1 MTRVDFY
8 ILNSTGSEA
17 RLRFACRLVEKAW
30 TRQHRV
36 YIHTPD
42 APAANAVDMLLWT
55 FRAGSFLP
63 HQLSDTAPT
72 DCPVLIGHGNEPVAN
87 QGVLVNLDEE
97 VPLFFSR
104 FERVVEI
111 INQDENV
118 RQSGRN
124 RFKFYRDR
132 GYDLHSHTLDG

>member
-8 ILNSTGSEA
+8 ILRSTGPEA
-17 RLRFACRLVEKAW
+17 RLQFACRLTEKAW
-30 TRQHRV
+30 SQHQRV
-36 YIHTPD
+36 YIHAPD
-42 APAANAVDMLLWT
+42 APAATRLDLLLWT
-55 FRAGSFLP
+55 FRPGSFVP
-63 HQLSDTAPT
+63 HQLNDATGT
-72 DCPVLIGHGNEPVAN
+72 DCPVLIGHGDEPAAHH
-87 QGVLVNLDEE
+87 GVLVNLDEE

-118 RQSGRN
+118 RQTGRN
-124 RFKFYRDR
+124 RFRFYRDR